1 MRAHVRCFLLI
12 IILLSSL
19 TSLSVAQDGSTH
31 LAAAVEFLST
41 LNMQQVLSQ
50 TLDGSLRY
58 QLQTNPELEPY
69 QDVMRS
75 FLTKHMSWE
84 SLKDSLATIYAEE
97 FTEDE
102 IRALIGF
109 YKTALGRKTLETF
122 PALFAKGS
130 ELGENA
136 VKAHLPELT
145 EAIQKRS
152 LELSKQ

>member
-1 MRAHVRCFLLI
+1 MRAQVRCFLWI
-12 IILLSSL
+12 IILLSSFV
-19 TSLSVAQDGSTH
+19 SLSVAQDSSTH

-50 TLDGSLRY
+50 TLDGSLKY
-58 QLQTNPELEPY
+58 QLKTNPQLAPY
-69 QDVMRS
+69 QDIMRS
-75 FLTKHMSWE
+75 FLTKYMSWE
-84 SLKDSLATIYAEE
+84 SLKDSLATIYAQE

-102 IRALIGF
+102 IRALIDF
-109 YKTALGRKTLETF
+109 YKTDLGRKTLETF
-122 PALFAKGS
+122 PALYAKGS

-152 LELSKQ
+152 SELSEQ